1 MSKGGP
7 LLDLYNKIVY
17 PGIIIIMLILSL
29 LFSSNIEGGKK
40 ALVLICFEDYL
51 FPIPSFL
58 TSFLFFFFFFPMARK
73 IGDRYFPLAKCFM
86 NHNIWEAQPQGNLS
100 TVTYLCKFTW
110 SGSFPFLSVRTKPGS
125 KRIPWLRV
133 SPVTLWRLSF
143 LFSNIVIVTSWKAVT
158 NEGHNLYLLL
168 VFYFTFQ
175 SSSHS
180 LWLISLSI

>member
-1 MSKGGP
+1 MFVLG
-7 LLDLYNKIVY
+7 LLLLYLFWVY
-17 PGIIIIMLILSL
+17 YLAQTLR
-29 LFSSNIEGGKK
+29 GGKS
-40 ALVLICFEDYL
+40 LSIDMFWGLSFSNSIIFDI
-51 FPIPSFL
+51 FSFL
-58 TSFLFFFFFFPMARK
+58 FFFFPMARK

-86 NHNIWEAQPQGNLS
+86 NHNIWEAQPQGILS

-133 SPVTLWRLSF
+133 SPITLWRLSF

-158 NEGHNLYLLL
+158 NERHNLYLLL